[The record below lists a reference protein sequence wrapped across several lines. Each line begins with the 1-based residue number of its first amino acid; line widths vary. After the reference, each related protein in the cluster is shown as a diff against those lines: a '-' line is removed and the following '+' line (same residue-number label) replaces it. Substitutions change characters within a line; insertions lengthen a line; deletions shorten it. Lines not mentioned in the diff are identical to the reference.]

1 MTLEITNLATLRKTI
16 DGWRAKGET
25 IALVPTMGAL
35 HRGHMTLMLD
45 AKEYADRVVASI
57 FVNPTQFGPTED
69 FSKYP
74 RTTAEDVAL
83 LKTDGIDAVW
93 LPDVPTMYPQGFAT
107 TIHITG
113 ITETLE
119 GPLRPGHF
127 DGVAT
132 VVAKLFQQV
141 QPDTVLFGEKD
152 YQQLKLI
159 ERMVSDLNMN
169 LKVLGTPTVREEDGL
184 ALSSRN
190 RYLSPEDR
198 RLAPQLHE
206 ALQQASRAMSQ
217 GKDVQ
222 SVLAEFRERLT
233 DRGFA
238 LDYLELRHAE
248 TLMPLTS
255 FQKPA
260 RLLVAA
266 KLGTT
271 RLIDNIA
278 VE

>member
-1 MTLEITNLATLRKTI
+1 MTLEITNLAILRKTI

-93 LPDVPTMYPQGFAT
+93 LPDVQTMYPQGFAT

-141 QPDTVLFGEKD
+141 QPDIVLFGEKD

>member
-16 DGWRAKGET
+16 DGWRGNGNT

-35 HRGHMTLMLD
+35 HRGHMALMLE
-45 AKEYADRVVASI
+45 AKKRADRVVASI

-74 RTTAEDVAL
+74 RTTDDDIAL
-83 LKTDGIDAVW
+83 LKSDGIDAVW
-93 LPDVPTMYPQGFAT
+93 LPDVTTMYPHGFST
-107 TIHITG
+107 TIHISG
-113 ITETLE
+113 ITETLD

-141 QPDTVLFGEKD
+141 RPDIALFGEKD

-159 ERMVSDLNMN
+159 ERMVSDLNMS
-169 LKVLGTPTVREEDGL
+169 LTILGMPTVREDDGL

-190 RYLSPEDR
+190 RYLSPSER
-198 RLAPQLHE
+198 RIAPQLHE
-206 ALQQASRAMSQ
+206 GLQQAARAMVK
-217 GKDVQ
+217 GGDAQ
-222 SVLAEFRERLT
+222 SVLAEYRARLT

-238 LDYLELRHAE
+238 LDYLELRDAE
-248 TLMPLTS
+248 TLMPLST
-255 FQKPA
+255 FKKPA

-266 KLGTT
+266 RLGTT